1 MSEIIIKEQNK
12 QRIIEAI
19 NKPQYRATERCL
31 TYDLIQRCIESAM
44 NRLSM
49 VSKTKLEGTV
59 LHITQ
64 QQSFGRSYK
73 FTPMSTQ
80 CKIIYSKGSWR
91 LCSDTVVR
99 DRCPNKDSI
108 YLYTMHLS
116 AGAKMEV
123 LRAYE

>member
-31 TYDLIQRCIESAM
+31 TYDLIQRCIDSAM

-59 LHITQ
+59 ICITQ
-64 QQSFGRSYK
+64 QQHFPRAYK
-73 FTPMSTQ
+73 YRPMSTQ
-80 CKIIYSKGSWR
+80 CRLIYSKGNWR
-91 LCSDTVVR
+91 LISDSVMR
-99 DRCPNKDSI
+99 DECPNSDSI
-108 YLYTMHLS
+108 YPYSMHLS
-116 AGAKMEV
+116 AGAKMDV
-123 LRAYE
+123 LRAYM

>member
-1 MSEIIIKEQNK
+1 MAEIIIKEQNK

-31 TYDLIQRCIESAM
+31 TYDLIMQCIDSAM
-44 NRLSM
+44 QRLYM

-64 QQSFGRSYK
+64 QQRFARTYK

-91 LCSDTVVR
+91 LWPDTVVR
-99 DRCPNKDSI
+99 DRCPNKDTS
-108 YLYTMHLS
+108 YLYSMHLS

-123 LRAYE
+123 LKAYE

>member
-1 MSEIIIKEQNK
+1 MAEIIIKEQNR

-31 TYDLIQRCIESAM
+31 TYDLIQRCIDSAM
-44 NRLSM
+44 QRLYM

-64 QQSFGRSYK
+64 QQHFARTYK
-73 FTPMSTQ
+73 YTPMSTQ
-80 CKIIYSKGSWR
+80 CKIIYSKGCWR
-91 LCSDTVVR
+91 LLPDTVVR
-99 DRCPNKDSI
+99 DRCPNIDTI
-108 YLYTMHLS
+108 YLYSMHLS

-123 LRAYE
+123 LKAYE

>member
-1 MSEIIIKEQNK
+1 MVEIIIKEQNK

-31 TYDLIQRCIESAM
+31 TYELIERCINSAM
-44 NRLSM
+44 NRLKM

-64 QQSFGRSYK
+64 QQRFAHTYK

-80 CKIIYSKGSWR
+80 CKIVYSKGSWR
-91 LCSDTVVR
+91 LRPDTVVR

-116 AGAKMEV
+116 AGAKIEV
-123 LRAYE
+123 LKAYE

>member
-19 NKPQYRATERCL
+19 NKPQYRASERLL
-31 TYDLIQRCIESAM
+31 TYDLIQRCIDSAM

-59 LHITQ
+59 ICITQ
-64 QQSFGRSYK
+64 QQHFPGAYK
-73 FTPMSTQ
+73 YRPMSTQ
-80 CKIIYSKGSWR
+80 CRLIYSKGNWR
-91 LCSDTVVR
+91 LIVDSVMR
-99 DRCPNKDSI
+99 DECPNRNSR
-108 YLYTMHLS
+108 YLYSLHLS

-123 LRAYE
+123 LRSYE